1 MKDWKSHRELESWL
15 NNYSI
20 STVTFEKSSTD
31 LIRAQITAKGAL
43 DYHLTLLA
51 EEQVQIL
58 KAYCR
63 DFANPFSR
71 KFITANQIHQVLNI
85 GSKVRR
91 KIYKQNKSFN

>member
-1 MKDWKSHRELESWL
+1 MNEFKSQNELKRWL
-15 NNYSI
+15 KNYSI
-20 STVTFEKSSTD
+20 DNRAFDNCSTE
-31 LIRAQITAKGAL
+31 LLRAQITARGNLDNYAHFLTQEQAL
-43 DYHLTLLA
+43 
-51 EEQVQIL
+51 IL
-58 KAYCR
+58 KAYCF